1 MLNGSFDSIDK
12 SRLESLVANEVK
24 ESRVLEFKEAL
35 PGNGREDRKEFL
47 ADVSSFANAGGGD
60 ILFGIRE
67 RREGGK
73 TTGVAEAVVGLPG
86 LNSDAVIRQLES
98 IIQDGIEP
106 RLSVQMKTVEGFE
119 AGPVLVLRIPRSFSA
134 PHMVKSGDSRFYSR
148 TNAGKQPLDVSQI
161 RSAFEV
167 AGSLPEKI
175 RRFRDERISRI
186 VANETPLSLPDR
198 PKVVVHLMP
207 FASLDATTQVDFRR
221 SWTNE
226 YLEPLNAGGWSR
238 RHNLDGFITYSS
250 DGTPR
255 VPVSYLQLFR
265 SGAVEAV
272 ETQIIDPRDFGQ
284 GEREV
289 LPSAVFEREVI
300 NGVTRYTKLIEE
312 FGIETP
318 IVIMVSV
325 TGVKGCELA
334 ISKRGFDSPALFDRD
349 VLLLPDVLIAD
360 FSTPSD
366 VVLQPV
372 LDALWQAA
380 GVEGCRHY
388 RDGRWFW
395 PA

>member
-1 MLNGSFDSIDK
+1 
-12 SRLESLVANEVK
+12 
-24 ESRVLEFKEAL
+24 
-35 PGNGREDRKEFL
+35 
-47 ADVSSFANAGGGD
+47 
-60 ILFGIRE
+60 
-67 RREGGK
+67 
-73 TTGVAEAVVGLPG
+73 
-86 LNSDAVIRQLES
+86 
-98 IIQDGIEP
+98 
-106 RLSVQMKTVEGFE
+106 
-119 AGPVLVLRIPRSFSA
+119 
-134 PHMVKSGDSRFYSR
+134 
-148 TNAGKQPLDVSQI
+148 
-161 RSAFEV
+161 
-167 AGSLPEKI
+167 
-175 RRFRDERISRI
+175 
-186 VANETPLSLPDR
+186 
-198 PKVVVHLMP
+198 MP

-349 VLLLPDVLIAD
+349 VLL
-360 FSTPSD
+360 
-366 VVLQPV
+366 QPV